1 MSAYSTDGWS
11 DFLVASAGASAGLAG
26 LVFIGISINLKPI
39 LEMAGLPDRAL
50 QTIVVLG
57 TALAVSLALLSPADS
72 RVAAGLEIL
81 LIGGG
86 GWFVVTRT
94 QLRSVEDKDVRLH
107 RRSTIVL
114 GQLATVPYLVAGV
127 SVLASFGGGLYWMQA
142 GVVLCLLVGLV
153 NGWVLL
159 IEIMR

>member
-1 MSAYSTDGWS
+1 M
-11 DFLVASAGASAGLAG
+11 
-26 LVFIGISINLKPI
+26 
-39 LEMAGLPDRAL
+39 
-50 QTIVVLG
+50 
-57 TALAVSLALLSPADS
+57 
-72 RVAAGLEIL
+72 
-81 LIGGG
+81 
-86 GWFVVTRT
+86 
-94 QLRSVEDKDVRLH
+94 EDKDVRLH

>member
-1 MSAYSTDGWS
+1 MSVYSTEGWS

-26 LVFIGISINLKPI
+26 LVFIGISINLKAI
-39 LEMAGLPDRAL
+39 LELAGLPDRAL

-57 TALAVSLALLSPADS
+57 TALAVSLALLGPAES
-72 RVAAGLEIL
+72 RVAAGLLVL

-86 GWFVVTRT
+86 GWFVVTRV
-94 QLRSVEDKDVRLH
+94 QARAVEAHDVRLH
-107 RRSTIVL
+107 RRSTVLL
-114 GQLATVPYLVAGV
+114 GQLATVPYLIAGV